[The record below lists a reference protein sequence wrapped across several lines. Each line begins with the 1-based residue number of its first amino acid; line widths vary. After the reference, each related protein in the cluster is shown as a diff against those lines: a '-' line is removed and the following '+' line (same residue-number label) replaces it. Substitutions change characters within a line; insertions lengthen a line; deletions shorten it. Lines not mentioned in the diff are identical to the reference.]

1 MKRRFFPSRPLG
13 AAILALALAAP
24 GSAAL
29 AQVPLSIATA
39 DARAAINAFRD
50 AARLSRL
57 DNDPGLMVLAT
68 QQAIAMAASGTMS
81 HTVAGT
87 LQDRL
92 AAGGYGIRAAAENIG
107 YGQPTLD
114 VVLGSWMQSAPHRAN
129 ILDQRMTEFGVGA
142 ATVNGVTYWALILA
156 TPR

>member
-1 MKRRFFPSRPLG
+1 MMRGVLPGR
-13 AAILALALAAP
+13 AACAAMLALALAAP
-24 GSAAL
+24 VAAAR
-29 AQVPLSIATA
+29 AQVPLSIASA
-39 DARAAINAFRD
+39 DARSAINAFRD

-57 DNDPGLMVLAT
+57 DHDPVLTALAT
-68 QQAIAMAASGTMS
+68 QQAVAMAAARTMS
-81 HTVAGT
+81 HTIAGT

-92 AAGGYGIRAAAENIG
+92 ASGGYGIRAAAENIG

-114 VVLGSWMQSAPHRAN
+114 VVMGSWMQSAPHRAN

-142 ATVNGVTYWALILA
+142 ATVDGVTYWALILA

>member
-1 MKRRFFPSRPLG
+1 MIRGVLPGRAVR
-13 AAILALALAAP
+13 AAMVALALAAP
-24 GSAAL
+24 VATAR
-29 AQVPLSIATA
+29 AQVPLPIASA
-39 DARAAINAFRD
+39 EARSVLNAYRD

-57 DNDPGLMVLAT
+57 DDDPVLTALAT
-68 QQAIAMAASGTMS
+68 QQALAMAAAGTMS
-81 HTVAGT
+81 HTIAGT

-114 VVLGSWMQSAPHRAN
+114 VVMGSWMQSAPHRAN

>member
-1 MKRRFFPSRPLG
+1 MKRRFFPSRPLC

-29 AQVPLSIATA
+29 AQVPLSIATT

-57 DNDPGLMVLAT
+57 DNDPGLMALAT

-92 AAGGYGIRAAAENIG
+92 AAGGYRIRSAAENIG